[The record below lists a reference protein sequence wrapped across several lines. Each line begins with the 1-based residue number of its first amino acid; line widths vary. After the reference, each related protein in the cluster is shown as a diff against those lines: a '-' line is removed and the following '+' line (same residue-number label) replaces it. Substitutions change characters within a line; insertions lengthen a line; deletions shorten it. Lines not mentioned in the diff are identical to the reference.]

1 MAHGHPYD
9 MLISALLMGIGIGLA
24 FAALGNLSVQAVP
37 AHQTGVATGMNTVMR
52 TLGGALGGQIV
63 ATFIANN
70 VSKGLPTV
78 TGFTESFT
86 LEAAFLVVAMLAG
99 LLVPGPAQLSHAAS
113 VGPDLGQAQ
122 EAG

>member
-1 MAHGHPYD
+1 
-9 MLISALLMGIGIGLA
+9 MGVGIGLA

-70 VSKGLPTV
+70 VAHGLPTI
-78 TGFTESFT
+78 TGFTDS
-86 LEAAFLVVAMLAG
+86 LVLQAGFLVVAMLAG
-99 LLVPGPAQLSHAAS
+99 VLVPRALAS
-113 VGPDLGQAQ
+113 ERQPETPEVPEPGFARAQ
-122 EAG
+122 EAR